1 MIYCANGAL
10 FGCQNIVSDLGTG
23 IYVLVA
29 AVGMRRAIGI
39 KSSPMNELKSGL
51 LMLLVCAA
59 FYVLADPR
67 VWGGLWQLVG
77 RFVGGVN

>member
-1 MIYCANGAL
+1 MGL
-10 FGCQNIVSDLGTG
+10 
-23 IYVLVA
+23 
-29 AVGMRRAIGI
+29 AIGI
-39 KSSPMNELKSGL
+39 KSSPMNELKTGL

-77 RFVGGVN
+77 RLVGGVN